1 MPGLG
6 TIINAAGIII
16 GGIAGLLFGKLIKP
30 RMQETMTCACGIC
43 VIFLGIAGAM
53 EHMLTAQE
61 SGALSSGG
69 TMMVIA
75 SIVLGALV
83 GELINIEAGLER
95 FGGWLRKITHS
106 EGDGGFVDGFVN
118 ASLTVCIGAMAVV
131 GAIQD
136 GIYGDYSTLTAKA
149 VLDLII
155 VMIMTA
161 AKGKGCI
168 FSAIPVVI
176 FQGVIT
182 ALSRLIEPI
191 MTEPAL
197 ANLSLVGS
205 ILIFCVGVNLVWGK
219 KVKVA
224 NFLPAI
230 VFAVACAYLPWF

>member
-6 TIINAAGIII
+6 TIINAAGIIV
-16 GGIAGLLFGKLIKP
+16 GGLAGLLFGKLIKP

-61 SGALSSGG
+61 NGALSSGG

-95 FGGWLRKITHS
+95 FGGWLRKVTHS
-106 EGDGGFVDGFVN
+106 EGDGGFIDGFVN

-168 FSAIPVVI
+168 FSAIPVVL

-197 ANLSLVGS
+197 SNLSLVGS
-205 ILIFCVGVNLVWGK
+205 VLIFCVGVNLVWGK
-219 KVKVA
+219 KVRVA

>member
-6 TIINAAGIII
+6 TLINAAGIII
-16 GGIAGLLFGKLIKP
+16 GGFAGLLFGKLIKP

-53 EHMLTAQE
+53 EKMLTAHE
-61 SGALSSGG
+61 NGTLVSGG

-75 SIVLGALV
+75 SVVLGALL

-95 FGGWLRKITHS
+95 FGGWLKKVTHS
-106 EGDGGFVDGFVN
+106 EGDGGFIDGFVN

-155 VMIMTA
+155 IMIMTS

-168 FSAIPVVI
+168 FSAIPVIV

-197 ANLSLVGS
+197 SNLSLVGS

-219 KVKVA
+219 KVRVA
-224 NFLPAI
+224 NFLPGI

>member
-6 TIINAAGIII
+6 TLINAAGIII

-95 FGGWLRKITHS
+95 FSGWLRKITHS

-161 AKGKGCI
+161 AKGKGCL
-168 FSAIPVVI
+168 FSAIPVII

>member
-6 TIINAAGIII
+6 TLINAAGIII

-168 FSAIPVVI
+168 FSAIPVII

-197 ANLSLVGS
+197 ANMSLVGS

>member
-6 TIINAAGIII
+6 TLINAAGIII
-16 GGIAGLLFGKLIKP
+16 GGFAGLLFGKLIKP

-53 EHMLTAQE
+53 EKMLTAHE
-61 SGALSSGG
+61 NGTLVSGG

-75 SIVLGALV
+75 SVVLGALL

-95 FGGWLRKITHS
+95 FGGWLKKVTHS
-106 EGDGGFVDGFVN
+106 EGDGGFIDGFVN

-155 VMIMTA
+155 IMIMTS

-168 FSAIPVVI
+168 FSAIPVIV

-191 MTEPAL
+191 MTAPAL
-197 ANLSLVGS
+197 SNLSLVGS

-219 KVKVA
+219 KVRVA
-224 NFLPAI
+224 NFLPGI

>member
-6 TIINAAGIII
+6 TLINVAGIVI
-16 GGIAGLLFGKLIKP
+16 GGMAGLLFGKLIKP
-30 RMQETMTCACGIC
+30 RMQETMTCACGVC

-53 EHMLTAQE
+53 EKMLTANE
-61 SGALSSGG
+61 NGALSSGG

-75 SIVLGALV
+75 SLVLGALV
-83 GELINIEAGLER
+83 GELLNIEAGMER
-95 FGGWLRKITHS
+95 FGGWLKKVTHS
-106 EGDGGFVDGFVN
+106 EGDGGFVDGFVT

-136 GIYGDYSTLTAKA
+136 GILGDYSTLAAKA

-155 VMIMTA
+155 VMIMTS

-168 FSAIPVVI
+168 FSAIPVAV

-182 ALSRLIEPI
+182 ALSRLIEPV
-191 MTEPAL
+191 MTEKAL

-219 KVKVA
+219 KIKVA
-224 NFLPAI
+224 NFLPGI
-230 VFAVACAYLPWF
+230 VFAVACAFLPWF

>member
-1 MPGLG
+1 M
-6 TIINAAGIII
+6 I
-16 GGIAGLLFGKLIKP
+16 GGFAGLLFGKLIKP
-30 RMQETMTCACGIC
+30 RMQETMTCACGVC

-53 EHMLTAQE
+53 EKMLTAHE
-61 SGALSSGG
+61 NGTLASGG
-69 TMMVIA
+69 TMMIIA
-75 SIVLGALV
+75 SLVLGALV
-83 GELINIEAGLER
+83 GELINIEAGMER
-95 FGGWLRKITHS
+95 FGGWLKKITRS
-106 EGDGGFVDGFVN
+106 EGDGGFVDGFVT

-136 GIYGDYSTLTAKA
+136 GILGDYSTLAAKA

-182 ALSRLIEPI
+182 ALSRLIEPV
-191 MTEPAL
+191 MTAPAL
-197 ANLSLVGS
+197 DNLSLVGS

-219 KVKVA
+219 KIKVA
-224 NFLPAI
+224 NFLPGI
-230 VFAVACAYLPWF
+230 VFAVVCAYLPWF

>member
-6 TIINAAGIII
+6 TLINAAGIII

-168 FSAIPVVI
+168 FSAIPVII

>member
-6 TIINAAGIII
+6 TLINAAGIII
-16 GGIAGLLFGKLIKP
+16 GGVAGLLFGKLIKP
-30 RMQETMTCACGIC
+30 RMQETMTFACGIC

-53 EHMLTAQE
+53 EKMLTAHE
-61 SGALSSGG
+61 NGALSSGG

-95 FGGWLRKITHS
+95 FGGWLRKITRS

-155 VMIMTA
+155 VMIMTS

-182 ALSRLIEPI
+182 VLSRLIEPI

-219 KVKVA
+219 KVRVA
-224 NFLPAI
+224 NFLPGI

>member
-6 TIINAAGIII
+6 TLINAAGIII

-168 FSAIPVVI
+168 FSAIPVII

-205 ILIFCVGVNLVWGK
+205 MLIFCVGVNLVWGK

>member
-6 TIINAAGIII
+6 TLINAAGIII
-16 GGIAGLLFGKLIKP
+16 GGFAGLLFGKLIKP

-53 EHMLTAQE
+53 EKMLTAHE
-61 SGALSSGG
+61 NGTLVSGG

-75 SIVLGALV
+75 SVVLGALL

-95 FGGWLRKITHS
+95 FGGWLKKVTHS
-106 EGDGGFVDGFVN
+106 EGDGGFIDGFVN

-155 VMIMTA
+155 IMIMTS

-168 FSAIPVVI
+168 FSAIPVI
-176 FQGVIT
+176 AFQGGIT

-197 ANLSLVGS
+197 SNLSLVGS

-219 KVKVA
+219 KVRVA
-224 NFLPAI
+224 NFLPGI

>member
-6 TIINAAGIII
+6 TLINAAGIII
-16 GGIAGLLFGKLIKP
+16 GGFAGLLFGKLIKP

-61 SGALSSGG
+61 NGALSSGG

-83 GELINIEAGLER
+83 GELLNIEAGLER
-95 FGGWLRKITHS
+95 FGGWLKKVTHS
-106 EGDGGFVDGFVN
+106 DGDGGFIDGFVN

-155 VMIMTA
+155 IMIMTS

-168 FSAIPVVI
+168 FSAIPVIV

-191 MTEPAL
+191 MTAPAL
-197 ANLSLVGS
+197 ADLSLVGS

-219 KVKVA
+219 KVRVA

>member
-6 TIINAAGIII
+6 TLINAAGIII
-16 GGIAGLLFGKLIKP
+16 GGFAGLLFGKLIKQ

-83 GELINIEAGLER
+83 GELLNIEAGLER
-95 FGGWLRKITHS
+95 FGGWLKKVTHS
-106 EGDGGFVDGFVN
+106 DGDGGFIDGFVN

-155 VMIMTA
+155 ITIMTS

-168 FSAIPVVI
+168 FSAIPVIV

-191 MTEPAL
+191 MTAPAL

-219 KVKVA
+219 KVRVA

>member
-6 TIINAAGIII
+6 TLINAAGIII

-168 FSAIPVVI
+168 FSAIPVII

-230 VFAVACAYLPWF
+230 VFAVACAYLP

>member
-6 TIINAAGIII
+6 TLINAAGIII
-16 GGIAGLLFGKLIKP
+16 GGLAGLLFGKLIKP

-61 SGALSSGG
+61 NGALTGSG
-69 TMMVIA
+69 TMMMIV

-95 FGGWLRKITHS
+95 FGGWLRKVTHS
-106 EGDGGFVDGFVN
+106 EGDGGFIDGFVN
-118 ASLTVCIGAMAVV
+118 SSLTVCIGAMAVV

-168 FSAIPVVI
+168 FSAIPVVL

-197 ANLSLVGS
+197 SNLSLVGS
-205 ILIFCVGVNLVWGK
+205 VLIFCVGVNLVWGK
-219 KVKVA
+219 KVRVA

>member
-6 TIINAAGIII
+6 TLINAAGIII
-16 GGIAGLLFGKLIKP
+16 GGFAGLLFGKLIKP

-53 EHMLTAQE
+53 EKMLTAHE
-61 SGALSSGG
+61 NGTLVSGG

-75 SIVLGALV
+75 SVVLGALL

-95 FGGWLRKITHS
+95 FGGWLRKVTHS
-106 EGDGGFVDGFVN
+106 EGDGGFIDGFVN

-155 VMIMTA
+155 IMIMTS

-168 FSAIPVVI
+168 FSAIPVI
-176 FQGVIT
+176 AFQGVIT

-197 ANLSLVGS
+197 SNLSLVGS

-219 KVKVA
+219 KVRVA
-224 NFLPAI
+224 NFLPGI

>member
-6 TIINAAGIII
+6 TLINAAGIII
-16 GGIAGLLFGKLIKP
+16 GGFAGLLFGKLIKP

-53 EHMLTAQE
+53 EKMLTAHE
-61 SGALSSGG
+61 NDTLVSGG

-75 SIVLGALV
+75 SVVLGALV

-95 FGGWLRKITHS
+95 FGGWLKKVTHS
-106 EGDGGFVDGFVN
+106 EGDGGFIDGFVN

-155 VMIMTA
+155 IMIMTS

-168 FSAIPVVI
+168 FSAIPVIV

-191 MTEPAL
+191 MTAPAL
-197 ANLSLVGS
+197 SNLSLVGS

-219 KVKVA
+219 KVRVA
-224 NFLPAI
+224 NFLPGI

>member
-6 TIINAAGIII
+6 TLINAAGIII
-16 GGIAGLLFGKLIKP
+16 GGFAGLLFGKLIKP

-53 EHMLTAQE
+53 EKMLTANE
-61 SGALSSGG
+61 NGTLVSGG

-75 SIVLGALV
+75 SVVLGALL

-95 FGGWLRKITHS
+95 FGGWLKKVTHS
-106 EGDGGFVDGFVN
+106 EGDGGFIDGFVN

-149 VLDLII
+149 VLDFII
-155 VMIMTA
+155 VMIMTS

-168 FSAIPVVI
+168 FSAIPVIV

-191 MTEPAL
+191 MTAPAL
-197 ANLSLVGS
+197 SNLSLVGS

-219 KVKVA
+219 KVRVA
-224 NFLPAI
+224 NFLPGI

>member
-6 TIINAAGIII
+6 TLINAAGIII
-16 GGIAGLLFGKLIKP
+16 GGFAGLLFGKLIKP

-83 GELINIEAGLER
+83 GELLNIEAGLER
-95 FGGWLRKITHS
+95 FGGWLKKVTHS
-106 EGDGGFVDGFVN
+106 DGDGGFIDGFVN

-155 VMIMTA
+155 IMIMTS

-168 FSAIPVVI
+168 FSAIPVIV

-191 MTEPAL
+191 MTAPAL

-219 KVKVA
+219 KVRVA

>member
-6 TIINAAGIII
+6 TLINAAGIII
-16 GGIAGLLFGKLIKP
+16 GGFAGLLFGKLIKP

-53 EHMLTAQE
+53 EKMLTANE
-61 SGALSSGG
+61 NGTLVSGG

-75 SIVLGALV
+75 SVVLGALL

-95 FGGWLRKITHS
+95 FGGWLKKVTHS
-106 EGDGGFVDGFVN
+106 EGDGGFIDGFVN

-155 VMIMTA
+155 IMIMTS

-168 FSAIPVVI
+168 FSAIPVIV

-191 MTEPAL
+191 MTAPAL
-197 ANLSLVGS
+197 SNLSLVGS

-219 KVKVA
+219 KVRVA
-224 NFLPAI
+224 NFLPGI

>member
-6 TIINAAGIII
+6 TLINAGGIIA
-16 GGIAGLLFGKLIKP
+16 GGLAGLLFGKLIKP
-30 RMQETMTCACGIC
+30 RIQETMTCACGIC

-53 EHMLTAQE
+53 EYMLKAGENGT
-61 SGALSSGG
+61 LSSGG
-69 TMMVIA
+69 TMMIIA
-75 SIVLGALV
+75 SIILGALL
-83 GELINIEAGLER
+83 GEIVNIEAGLER
-95 FGGWLRKITHS
+95 FGGWLRKITRS
-106 EGDGGFVDGFVN
+106 EGDGGFIDGFVN

-155 VMIMTA
+155 IMIMTS

-182 ALSRLIEPI
+182 ALSGLIEPI
-191 MTEPAL
+191 MTESAL

-219 KVKVA
+219 KVRVA

>member
-6 TIINAAGIII
+6 TLINAAGIII
-16 GGIAGLLFGKLIKP
+16 GGFAGLLFGKLIKP

-53 EHMLTAQE
+53 EKMLTAHE
-61 SGALSSGG
+61 NGTLVSGG

-75 SIVLGALV
+75 SVVLGALL

-95 FGGWLRKITHS
+95 FGGWLKKVTHS
-106 EGDGGFVDGFVN
+106 EGDGGFIDGFVN

-155 VMIMTA
+155 IMIMTS

-168 FSAIPVVI
+168 FSAIPVI
-176 FQGVIT
+176 AFQGVIT

-191 MTEPAL
+191 MTDPAL
-197 ANLSLVGS
+197 SNLSLVGS

-219 KVKVA
+219 KVRVA
-224 NFLPAI
+224 NFLPGI

>member
-6 TIINAAGIII
+6 TLINAAGIII
-16 GGIAGLLFGKLIKP
+16 GGFAGLLFGKLIKP

-53 EHMLTAQE
+53 EKMLTAHE
-61 SGALSSGG
+61 NGTLVSGG

-75 SIVLGALV
+75 SVVLGALL

-95 FGGWLRKITHS
+95 FGGWLKKVTHS
-106 EGDGGFVDGFVN
+106 EGDGGFIDGFVN

-149 VLDLII
+149 VLDFII
-155 VMIMTA
+155 VMIMTS

-168 FSAIPVVI
+168 FSAIPVIV

-191 MTEPAL
+191 MTAPAL
-197 ANLSLVGS
+197 SNLSLVGS

-219 KVKVA
+219 KVRVA
-224 NFLPAI
+224 NFLPGI

>member
-6 TIINAAGIII
+6 TLINAAGIII

-168 FSAIPVVI
+168 FSAIPVII

-219 KVKVA
+219 KVRVA

>member
-6 TIINAAGIII
+6 TLINAAGIII
-16 GGIAGLLFGKLIKP
+16 GGFAGLLFGKLIKP

-53 EHMLTAQE
+53 EKMLTAHE
-61 SGALSSGG
+61 NGTLVSSG

-75 SIVLGALV
+75 SVVLGALL
-83 GELINIEAGLER
+83 GEIINIEAGLER
-95 FGGWLRKITHS
+95 FGGWLKKVTHS
-106 EGDGGFVDGFVN
+106 EGDGGFIDGFVN

-155 VMIMTA
+155 IMIMTS

-168 FSAIPVVI
+168 FSAIPVI
-176 FQGVIT
+176 AFQGVIT

-197 ANLSLVGS
+197 SNLSLVGS

-219 KVKVA
+219 KVRVA
-224 NFLPAI
+224 NFLPGI

>member
-6 TIINAAGIII
+6 TLINAAGIII
-16 GGIAGLLFGKLIKP
+16 GGFAGLLFGKLIKP

-53 EHMLTAQE
+53 EKMLTAHE
-61 SGALSSGG
+61 NGTLVSGG

-75 SIVLGALV
+75 SVVLGALV
-83 GELINIEAGLER
+83 GELINIETGLER
-95 FGGWLRKITHS
+95 FGGWLRKVTHS
-106 EGDGGFVDGFVN
+106 EGDGGFIDGFVN

-155 VMIMTA
+155 IMIMTS

-168 FSAIPVVI
+168 FSAIPVIV

-191 MTEPAL
+191 MTTPAL

-219 KVKVA
+219 KVRVA
-224 NFLPAI
+224 NFLPGI

>member
-6 TIINAAGIII
+6 TLINAAGIII
-16 GGIAGLLFGKLIKP
+16 GGFAGLLFGKLIKP

-53 EHMLTAQE
+53 EKMLTAHE
-61 SGALSSGG
+61 NGTLVSGG

-75 SIVLGALV
+75 SVVLGALV

-95 FGGWLRKITHS
+95 FGGWLKKVTHS
-106 EGDGGFVDGFVN
+106 EGDGGFIDGFVN

-155 VMIMTA
+155 IMIMTS

-168 FSAIPVVI
+168 FSAIPVIV

-191 MTEPAL
+191 MTAPAL

-219 KVKVA
+219 KVRVA
-224 NFLPAI
+224 NFLPGI

>member
-6 TIINAAGIII
+6 TLINAAGIII
-16 GGIAGLLFGKLIKP
+16 GGLAGLLFGKLIKP

-69 TMMVIA
+69 TMMVIV

-95 FGGWLRKITHS
+95 FGGWLRKVTHS
-106 EGDGGFVDGFVN
+106 EGDGGFIDGFVN

-168 FSAIPVVI
+168 FSAIPVIV

-219 KVKVA
+219 KVRVA

-230 VFAVACAYLPWF
+230 VFAVVFAYIPCF

>member
-6 TIINAAGIII
+6 TLINAAGIII

-75 SIVLGALV
+75 SIVLGALL
-83 GELINIEAGLER
+83 GELLNIEAGLER
-95 FGGWLRKITHS
+95 FGGWLRKVTHS

-136 GIYGDYSTLTAKA
+136 GIYGDCSTLTAKA

-155 VMIMTA
+155 VMIMTS

-168 FSAIPVVI
+168 FSAIPVIV

-191 MTEPAL
+191 MTAPAL

-219 KVKVA
+219 KVRVA

>member
-6 TIINAAGIII
+6 TLINAAGIVI
-16 GGIAGLLFGKLIKP
+16 GGFAGLLFGKLIKP
-30 RMQETMTCACGIC
+30 RMQETMTCACGVC

-53 EHMLTAQE
+53 EKMLTAHE
-61 SGALSSGG
+61 NGTLASGG
-69 TMMVIA
+69 KMMVIA
-75 SIVLGALV
+75 SLVLGALV
-83 GELINIEAGLER
+83 GELINIEAGMER
-95 FGGWLRKITHS
+95 FGGWLKKITHS
-106 EGDGGFVDGFVN
+106 EGDGGFVDGFVT

-136 GIYGDYSTLTAKA
+136 GILGDYSTLAAKA

-182 ALSRLIEPI
+182 ALSRLIEPV
-191 MTEPAL
+191 MTAPAL
-197 ANLSLVGS
+197 DNLSLVGS

-224 NFLPAI
+224 NFLPGI
-230 VFAVACAYLPWF
+230 VFAVVCAYLPWF